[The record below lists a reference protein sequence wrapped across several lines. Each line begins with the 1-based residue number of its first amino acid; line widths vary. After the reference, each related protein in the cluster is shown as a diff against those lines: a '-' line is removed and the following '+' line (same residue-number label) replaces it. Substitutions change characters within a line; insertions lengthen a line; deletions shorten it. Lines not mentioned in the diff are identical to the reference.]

1 LNDEAM
7 MRPFPI
13 SQPELLRRRVLFAVA
28 LTDPLTGALVSSGI
42 RVFVDKLESPPI
54 INQSGHFVW
63 LAENGGRPTTV
74 TIDPDGAPYE
84 ADSVPVP
91 ALPDP
96 PLVDPAQPAVP
107 IDDSLRRQVIF
118 LRPSAAYPFPDG
130 ATVVRGKMQET
141 AASDAA
147 PIAGAAVAIEWFSEK
162 DPNNST
168 QHWVRSFTLAKT
180 DSHGEFA
187 AALAL
192 PVGARAAVQTHE
204 TIELRLR
211 FDRAG
216 AVRVSEKIA
225 LPPPDGAPYK
235 VQRNTVFLDGP
246 VAWDQL
252 QAP

>member
-1 LNDEAM
+1 

-28 LTDPLTGALVSSGI
+28 LTDPLTGMLVSNGLHVS
-42 RVFVDKLESPPI
+42 VDKLESPPI
-54 INQSGHFVW
+54 VNHSGHFVW

-84 ADSVPVP
+84 ADTVAVP

-96 PLVDPAQPAVP
+96 PPVDPTQPTAPV
-107 IDDSLRRQVIF
+107 DDSLRRQVIF

-130 ATVVRGKMQET
+130 ATVVRGKLQET

-147 PIAGAAVAIEWFSEK
+147 PIAGTAVAIEWFSE
-162 DPNNST
+162 P
-168 QHWVRSFTLAKT
+168 HWVRSFAVGTT

-192 PVGARAAVQTHE
+192 PSGARASVQPHE
-204 TIELRLR
+204 DIELRLR

-216 AVRVSEKIA
+216 TIRLGKPIA
-225 LPPPDGAPYK
+225 LPPANGAPF
-235 VQRNTVFLDGP
+235 VVRRNTVFLNDP